1 MDYSSTPIGA
11 PRARAASATPRFTP
25 KEFRDLMRRDAMQKP
40 YRDRLEQARMF
51 AEYGLGFEDLVVLF
65 RIAERDA
72 RHVVFGRK

>member
-11 PRARAASATPRFTP
+11 PSARAVSATPRFTP
-25 KEFRDLMRRDAMQKP
+25 KEFRDLMRRDVMLEP
-40 YRDRLEQARMF
+40 YRDRVELARMF
-51 AEYGLGFEDLVVLF
+51 AEYGLGFEDLVVMF

>member
-1 MDYSSTPIGA
+1 MTPTSSTAA
-11 PRARAASATPRFTP
+11 PAVSATPRFTP
-25 KEFRDLMRRDAMQKP
+25 KEFRDLMRRDVMQKP